1 MIERKNL
8 LELDSSGPLC
18 FFCIGL
24 LCRHCQRR
32 LNLKRTKNSRK
43 LRQIGGQWAN
53 KPWKL
58 CATLHDIKWNDEKI
72 LSSYFLCT
80 KSCLSSLEE
89 ALANWSEKR
98 QKNTTTTTTHRIHEN
113 LTWNSLWC
121 LAESSQKE
129 SQEAAPCRHIHH
141 TSSYWCN
148 VNPGL
153 INHGWH

>member
-1 MIERKNL
+1 MFFLYRLVVSSLSAAPELERGRRTRGNCGKLGAN
-8 LELDSSGPLC
+8 GPINHGNC
-18 FFCIGL
+18 
-24 LCRHCQRR
+24 
-32 LNLKRTKNSRK
+32 
-43 LRQIGGQWAN
+43 W
-53 KPWKL
+53 